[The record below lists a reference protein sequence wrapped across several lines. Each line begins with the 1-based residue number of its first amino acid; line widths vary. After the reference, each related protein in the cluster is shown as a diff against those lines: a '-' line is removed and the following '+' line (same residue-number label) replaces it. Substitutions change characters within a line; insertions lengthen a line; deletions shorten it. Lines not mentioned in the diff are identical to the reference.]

1 MMLED
6 RIRAQFPTL
15 VVTLLSVLIALA
27 FSDLVELARARM
39 MLWPLNIGT
48 LRTWGQIFAMG
59 SCAFSVWVIF
69 AHIGVSRLRIPTL
82 ADSVVVFVV
91 PLAILFGN
99 SLTGLKDIWPWFYFA
114 SFYLFIS
121 LLAWCWQVRIA
132 LAESELASFARLT
145 SPLGPLAV
153 LYVGIPFYAA
163 AGWADSH
170 GHLAP
175 AAETLIA
182 MTASPA
188 AWLTAWLFVR
198 EWHQAIALA
207 QSTGA

>member
-1 MMLED
+1 M
-6 RIRAQFPTL
+6 
-15 VVTLLSVLIALA
+15 
-27 FSDLVELARARM
+27 
-39 MLWPLNIGT
+39 
-48 LRTWGQIFAMG
+48 
-59 SCAFSVWVIF
+59 IF

-82 ADSVVVFVV
+82 ADSAVVFVV

-114 SFYLFIS
+114 SFYLLIS
-121 LLAWCWQVRIA
+121 LLAWLWQVRIA
-132 LAESELASFARLT
+132 LADSELASFARLT
-145 SPLGPLAV
+145 RPTGPLGV

-170 GHLAP
+170 GYLSA

-188 AWLTAWLFVR
+188 AFFTAWLFVR
-198 EWHQAIALA
+198 EWQRAIALA
-207 QSTGA
+207 QSARAELPLDLAREPN